1 MRLPD
6 LLVSEG
12 VVSAD
17 TVVEVFEA
25 QALYG
30 GAFDTNLLELGII
43 DERKLLPYLERA
55 FGLQNRVDVYAEPA
69 ADALAR
75 VPRELAET
83 HRVCPFRM
91 ADVRGAKSLE
101 VVCADP
107 SDGRALDEIATH
119 AGARLALNVA
129 TEARLALHLYRG
141 YGTPMPNRLVSILK
155 GRTWPKPLVSSRR
168 RPSPPREPD
177 RVVEIDLTA
186 PPILVSSPPASAPPP
201 PLRVQAPDES
211 ATDQVL
217 RGEPQEL
224 PLPDASTLPR
234 SEADLARR
242 LAALAERDQIPPIA
256 LGYLSALP
264 RVLLMRVRKSDIA
277 GWDAR
282 GDGVDREAVAQVSYP
297 LDVKSIF
304 AKVVTDVAPYE
315 GKLPKGKVESDLVAK
330 LGGPWPDQVVL
341 APIHVKGRPVAVLY
355 AELPKQDP
363 RGARDMVVATSR
375 HIAEALLR
383 MILARKTGS

>member
-1 MRLPD
+1 
-6 LLVSEG
+6 
-12 VVSAD
+12 VVAAD

-30 GAFDTNLLELGII
+30 GSFDTNLLELGII
-43 DERKLLPYLERA
+43 DERRLLAYLERA
-55 FGLQNRVDVYAEPA
+55 HGVQNRVDVFAEPA
-69 ADALAR
+69 VDALQR

-83 HRVCPFRM
+83 HRVCPFRI
-91 ADVRGAKSLE
+91 ADVRGQRTLE

-107 SDGRALDEIATH
+107 SDGRALDEIGTH

-129 TEARLALHLYRG
+129 VEARIALHLYRG

-168 RPSPPREPD
+168 ARPSAAREPE
-177 RVVEIDLTA
+177 RVIEIDLTA
-186 PPILVSSPPASAPPP
+186 PPLVASSAPMVAPPP
-201 PLRVQAPDES
+201 LVQAPDDS

-217 RGEPQEL
+217 RVEPQEL
-224 PLPDASTLPR
+224 PLPDASSLPR
-234 SEADLARR
+234 SEAELARR
-242 LAALAERDQIPPIA
+242 LGNLAERDQIPPIA

-264 RVLLMRVRKSDIA
+264 RVALLRVRKADIA

-282 GDGVDREAVAQVSYP
+282 GDEVNRDLLAQVSYP

-315 GKLPKGKVESDLVAK
+315 GKLPRGKVESDFINK
-330 LGGPWPDQVVL
+330 LGGGWPEQVVL

-355 AELPKQDP
+355 AELPRQDP
-363 RGARDMVVATSR
+363 RGARDMVVATAR
-375 HIAEALLR
+375 HIAETLLR
-383 MILARKTGS
+383 LILARKAGA

>member
-1 MRLPD
+1 
-6 LLVSEG
+6 
-12 VVSAD
+12 VVTAD

-30 GAFDTNLLELGII
+30 GSFDTNLLELGLI

-55 FGLQNRVDVYAEPA
+55 HGVQNRVDVYAEPA
-69 ADALAR
+69 VDALQR
-75 VPRELAET
+75 VPRELAEA
-83 HRVCPFRM
+83 HRVCPFRLV
-91 ADVRGAKSLE
+91 DVRGQKTLE

-107 SDGRALDEIATH
+107 GDGRALDEIATQ
-119 AGARLALNVA
+119 AAARLAVNVA

-168 RPSPPREPD
+168 ARPPAQREPE
-177 RVVEIDLTA
+177 RVIEIDLTA
-186 PPILVSSPPASAPPP
+186 PPLVAASAPMVAPA

-217 RGEPQEL
+217 RVEPHEL
-224 PLPDASTLPR
+224 PLPDASSLPR
-234 SEADLARR
+234 SEAELARR
-242 LAALAERDQIPPIA
+242 LGALAERDQIPPIA

-264 RVLLMRVRKSDIA
+264 RAALLRVRKTDIA

-282 GDGVDREAVAQVSYP
+282 GDGVDRDIVAQLSYP

-315 GKLPKGKVESDLVAK
+315 GKLPKGKVESDFVAK
-330 LGGPWPDQVVL
+330 LGGGWPDQVVL

-355 AELPKQDP
+355 AELPRQDP
-363 RGARDMVVATSR
+363 RGARDMVVATAR
-375 HIAEALLR
+375 HIAETLLR